1 MSQRPGIRSPGILLG
16 VAIIALAVA
25 LSGCSGVPFALIDEG
40 YKVKP
45 GSIAVI
51 SGVNDPST
59 NRLAETISG
68 VLAKKSAFRVMSQE
82 EIVRRVPN
90 YPATIIEETFAT
102 EGDDGTDWLSPRNK
116 GRVSGL
122 HDRLK
127 TDYVF
132 VVWSQGV
139 DKTVVRQQGDNCFTY
154 TGYSVDVQGRLVEY
168 PKNAVVGYSMY
179 HGRKTKSCCLLFRSE
194 GKDIDIM
201 TADSAEEIA
210 EKIIETTGT
219 AKRK

>member
-1 MSQRPGIRSPGILLG
+1 ML
-16 VAIIALAVA
+16 IAFAA
-25 LSGCSGVPFALIDEG
+25 AASGCGGVPFAFIDEG
-40 YKVKP
+40 VSVKP

-59 NRLAETISG
+59 NRLAETITE
-68 VLAKKSAFRVMSQE
+68 VLAKKSTFRVMSQE

-90 YPATIIEETFAT
+90 YPVTIIEETLTT
-102 EGDDGTDWLSPRNK
+102 EGDGTNWLSPKNRS
-116 GRVSGL
+116 RVNAL

-127 TDYVF
+127 TDYIF

-139 DKTVVRQQGDNCFTY
+139 DKTVVRQQGGGCLTY
-154 TGYSVDVQGRLVEY
+154 TGYSLDVQGRFIEY
-168 PKNAVVGYSMY
+168 PKSKIVGYTIF

-201 TADSAEEIA
+201 TVDSAEEIA
-210 EKIIETTGT
+210 EKIIETTRT
-219 AKRK
+219 AKGT